1 MTSASRLRGRDT
13 ELTVIGSHLDRLL
26 SGVGTVVVLEG
37 PAGMGKSRLLAEV
50 AVLGQRLDMLVGRG
64 VADPGDTIVQ
74 LAPLMEAL
82 FEGPGPILDRDALTE
97 VHTSPEQRYWLLQ
110 DIEAAL
116 ERGRARVAGPHMPRR
131 PPVGRRRH
139 RRRLANSAVATFRG
153 AGRLDHRHQTWV
165 RIAEDPKRD
174 RSARA

>member
-1 MTSASRLRGRDT
+1 MDGDCEPPRPRSNAERVRGRDA

-37 PAGMGKSRLLAEV
+37 RAGMGKSKLLAEV
-50 AVLGQRLDMLVGRG
+50 AVLGRRLDMLVGSG

-82 FEGPGPILDRDALTE
+82 FGGPAPILDRDALTE
-97 VHTSPEQRYWLLQ
+97 AHTSPEQRYWLLQ

-116 ERGRARVAGPHMPRR
+116 ERTALESPVLICLDDRQWADAGTAAALRTLP
-131 PPVGRRRH
+131 
-139 RRRLANSAVATFRG
+139 
-153 AGRLDHRHQTWV
+153 
-165 RIAEDPKRD
+165 
-174 RSARA
+174 